1 MFLTKTY
8 DIVDAKYYADNTKIN
23 SHMAS
28 FADHQCAFIPY
39 TVQYGD
45 EVSFKFN
52 TKPTHC
58 LIGIGTSSSS
68 SLVFEF
74 NTNSTKIHRSY
85 GGTSS
90 YNNKWLDSYS
100 KIGVKIINLSS
111 SQDKGE
117 VYLDDTYS
125 DYWGCQLRTNNNGLR
140 VEKFNNDDYNIEI
153 IIL

>member
-23 SHMAS
+23 TYMAS
-28 FADHQCAFIPY
+28 LSDHQCAFIPY

-45 EVSFKFN
+45 TVSFKFN

-58 LIGIGTSSSS
+58 LIGVGTINSS
-68 SLVFEF
+68 SLVMEF

-85 GGTSS
+85 GTGKS
-90 YNNKWLDSYS
+90 YGNNWLDGQY
-100 KIGVKIINLSS
+100 KITIEMTNVSS
-111 SQDKGE
+111 SEDRADIYRDG
-117 VYLDDTYS
+117 VYV
-125 DYWGCQLRTNNNGLR
+125 DYWGCQLRANNNALR
-140 VEKFNNDDYNIEI
+140 VEKFNNDDYNVEI